1 MEPILDQGIRLV
13 GLYSVNRVCR
23 GFIHDGLYKK
33 WKEKVLLEYDNNVK
47 LAKCEVCEHKKDNK
61 PKSIAEKQEQEIR
74 VTGQFNL
81 VFPRIL
87 RNMMREN

>member
-33 WKEKVLLEYDNNVK
+33 WKEKVLLEYDTNVK
-47 LAKCEVCEHKKDNK
+47 LAERKDSETKKK